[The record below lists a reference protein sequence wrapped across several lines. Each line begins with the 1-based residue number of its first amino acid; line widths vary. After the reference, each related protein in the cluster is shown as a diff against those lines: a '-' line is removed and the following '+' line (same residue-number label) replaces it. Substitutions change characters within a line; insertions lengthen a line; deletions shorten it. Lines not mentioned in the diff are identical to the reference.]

1 MVIFL
6 KNKINV
12 DIFESLIKKLKFLKN
27 MIIHYFFMK
36 FY

>member
-27 MIIHYFFMK
+27 IKNLI
-36 FY
+36 